1 MTMAEPALTPLEMVN
16 LAILEALAGP
26 KAASGDAGSVES
38 HSLKDLLAM
47 QQALASGAAAQ
58 KTTKNR
64 GLRFSRFV
72 PDGTTGSTYGTRF
85 PWT

>member
-1 MTMAEPALTPLEMVN
+1 VSEPILTPLDLVN

-47 QQALASGAAAQ
+47 QQFLASGAAAQ
-58 KTTKNR
+58 TTAKNR
-64 GLRFSRFV
+64 GLRFSRFM
-72 PDGTTGSTYGTRF
+72 PDGTTGSTYSERF
-85 PWT
+85 PWR